1 MLKEK
6 IRCHSMFKLA
16 HHINGSAWLN
26 LSHHIFSN
34 HLFFPS
40 FFLRYRKCFLYIFDL
55 CLLLQHTRSENW
67 TFLKKQTIG
76 HKRSMEYKVKDQDI
90 LLTYERLICRH
101 LAQDKNPRSHSNNGK
116 ILECLF
122 ALHSSYFFCIFDL
135 IAWKYV
141 IQ

>member
-1 MLKEK
+1 MPFNVQTCTPYK
-6 IRCHSMFKLA
+6 RFSMIELIA
-16 HHINGSAWLN
+16 
-26 LSHHIFSN
+26 
-34 HLFFPS
+34 P
-40 FFLRYRKCFLYIFDL
+40 YIFQSPFL
-55 CLLLQHTRSENW
+55 SFVFSGISKVLFIYLRSLPLITTHTDRKLN
-67 TFLKKQTIG
+67 FLKKQTIG

-135 IAWKYV
+135 IA
-141 IQ
+141 